1 MKRSAGFILCVSLLL
16 LPLGGCD
23 VTTGSPTDASAKTRP
38 RTPKNATPPATISSI
53 HSTEKN
59 PDAPIPAGKRRIYM
73 INYRVGTIHV
83 PTRIGSGA
91 KRLWNYLDEEPLALQ
106 STVLGLNGLRLG
118 VGQAENWPDVE
129 RELKR
134 MTGQAYRTLDMQAL
148 PGTVNPIVLKKDQG
162 IQRLFLYYDDRT
174 LRGEDYPPGDNL
186 LSLTGTLNEDDP
198 SKVLLTGMPQIRA
211 LKKEKVIV
219 EDHGSYRFVSKPKFF
234 PFTPLTFQVEIP
246 KGGFLIIGPGIQSR
260 RTSSLAHHFFTK
272 TKNGLLF
279 ETLVILR
286 PIAIPVNIDS

>member
-1 MKRSAGFILCVSLLL
+1 MC
-16 LPLGGCD
+16 
-23 VTTGSPTDASAKTRP
+23 
-38 RTPKNATPPATISSI
+38 PPES
-53 HSTEKN
+53 
-59 PDAPIPAGKRRIYM
+59 
-73 INYRVGTIHV
+73 
-83 PTRIGSGA
+83 
-91 KRLWNYLDEEPLALQ
+91 DEEPLALQ
-106 STVLGLNGLRLG
+106 STVLGLNGLRVG

-148 PGTVNPIVLKKDQG
+148 SGTVNPIVLKKDQG

-219 EDHGSYRFVSKPKFF
+219 EDHGSYRFVSMR
-234 PFTPLTFQVEIP
+234 
-246 KGGFLIIGPGIQSR
+246 KG
-260 RTSSLAHHFFTK
+260 
-272 TKNGLLF
+272 
-279 ETLVILR
+279 
-286 PIAIPVNIDS
+286 